1 MRVVG
6 AWVRV
11 WVRAWVRACVR
22 AWVCVCVRACVCGWM
37 DGWMGG
43 WVVCGGCGYV
53 QVASLASCRKGNVC
67 DFTAVKVIY
76 PEGAA
81 DGALKDMHWDDVRA
95 PI

>member
-1 MRVVG
+1 
-6 AWVRV
+6 
-11 WVRAWVRACVR
+11 
-22 AWVCVCVRACVCGWM
+22 
-37 DGWMGG
+37 MGG